1 MLARLGLCL
10 ALLENGGRGDACEV
24 GSLLVVVIWWWC
36 RVWSKITTAKEQRL
50 SEDHSPSK
58 SHIFPLYNGI
68 GLTTHELT
76 EISHLGTFM
85 V

>member
-1 MLARLGLCL
+1 M
-10 ALLENGGRGDACEV
+10 V
-24 GSLLVVVIWWWC
+24 GFVVVVDGDGCLSAGVCGEDGVAVVVGWFE
-36 RVWSKITTAKEQRL
+36 VQNNDSKEKRL

-76 EISHLGTFM
+76 EISHLGTSM

>member
-1 MLARLGLCL
+1 M
-10 ALLENGGRGDACEV
+10 NGGVCWRRRVV
-24 GSLLVVVIWWWC
+24 GVSVEMLVVAMSVVALC
-36 RVWSKITTAKEQRL
+36 TKITIVKEKRL
-50 SEDHSPSK
+50 SEDRSPYK

-68 GLTTHELT
+68 ALTTHELT